1 MNMAEYFPAIEH
13 RDFSHF
19 LALIETRTRSHAQIK
34 TRVGSVVADPFDQ
47 MQDRPPRISID
58 ISSGE
63 GGEDSEV
70 AKLTSDL
77 GGGETRLKTSVF
89 SLAHLAEPL
98 ETHSQPDI
106 CVSHL
111 SERSR
116 QCA

>member
-47 MQDRPPRISID
+47 MKDRAPEINID
-58 ISSGE
+58 ISA
-63 GGEDSEV
+63 GEDGGDPEV
-70 AKLTSDL
+70 AKLMSGL
-77 GGGETRLKTSVF
+77 GEGETRLKTSAF

-98 ETHSQPDI
+98 EIHSQSDV
-106 CVSHL
+106 CVHRV